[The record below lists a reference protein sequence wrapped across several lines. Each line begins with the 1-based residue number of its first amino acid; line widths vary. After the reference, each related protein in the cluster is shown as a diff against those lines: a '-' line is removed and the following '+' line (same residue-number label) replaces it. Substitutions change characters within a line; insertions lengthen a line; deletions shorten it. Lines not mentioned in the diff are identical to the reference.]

1 MSSLGATHSWV
12 AMSYPLLIT
21 GSGIIVCILTTL
33 IATDLRPARVVSEIE
48 STLKVQLVVSTL
60 IMTPVSTRGSALSGV
75 LADAVFLPTLAC
87 VNVRGRGLRGLQR
100 VHGAPALVSPSPF
113 PSPPHPRPP
122 PHPPPHPQVAYVIS
136 ICALPSEFTGLF
148 AEEPERAVKNW

>member
-60 IMTPVSTRGSALSGV
+60 IMTPVSTRGSALAAACQRTVSSDPGVCEGSGPWTEGF
-75 LADAVFLPTLAC
+75 ATGAWRTSPAVALSHPF
-87 VNVRGRGLRGLQR
+87 V
-100 VHGAPALVSPSPF
+100 PAPSPT
-113 PSPPHPRPP
+113 
-122 PHPPPHPQVAYVIS
+122 HPPPTSPPGRLRHLHL
-136 ICALPSEFTGLF
+136 CAAL
-148 AEEPERAVKNW
+148 